1 MGADPSIAAFREV
14 LDEGLDEL
22 RRGIADLS
30 VEELNARPAGGETN
44 SIAVIVT
51 HTVGATMSWLSLA
64 TNAPLPP
71 RDRDAEFVTV
81 ADEGFAAWA
90 EQRFADCLAILHD
103 DVRWDPSLVRT
114 PDWNPHLAEE
124 PRTAAYAV
132 AHALEHLGEHIG
144 HLHMTA
150 ELLRP
155 AD

>member
-1 MGADPSIAAFREV
+1 MTADPSILAFREV

-22 RRGIADLS
+22 RRGIEGLTVD
-30 VEELNARPAGGETN
+30 ELNARPAGGETN

-51 HTVGATMSWLSLA
+51 HALGATRSWLSLA

-81 ADEGFAAWA
+81 ADERFGAWA
-90 EQRFADCLAILHD
+90 EEQFGVCLALLHD
-103 DVRWDPSLVRT
+103 DVRWDPTLTRT
-114 PDWNPHLAEE
+114 PDWNPRLAEE

-132 AHALEHLGEHIG
+132 GHALEHLGEHIG
-144 HLHMTA
+144 HLHMTR

-155 AD
+155 SG